1 MFDLFTARH
10 PEVVQWKKQTQKEMD
25 DAGIETLGHLSP
37 DEVGKLYQRGAILA
51 YPTDFPENDCMSVKK
66 AQACGCVPVT
76 TDAGALV
83 TSVKFGVK
91 IPYRGPN
98 ALRQSHRFWNGIEDA
113 ETQRLWV
120 DATVDLLT
128 NPAKRSDL
136 AAQGA
141 KWARQFEWALIAQ
154 RWHEILRG

>member
-1 MFDLFTARH
+1 
-10 PEVVQWKKQTQKEMD
+10 MD
-25 DAGIETLGHLSP
+25 DAGIETLGHLSRE
-37 DEVGKLYQRGAILA
+37 EVGRLYQRGAILA

-76 TDAGALV
+76 TDAGALA
-83 TSVKFGVK
+83 TSVQFGVK
-91 IPYRGPN
+91 VPYRGPN

-113 ETQRLWV
+113 QTQQLWI

-128 NPAKRSDL
+128 NQAKRSDL

-141 KWARQFEWALIAQ
+141 KWARQFEWARIAL
-154 RWHEILRG
+154 RWHDILRG